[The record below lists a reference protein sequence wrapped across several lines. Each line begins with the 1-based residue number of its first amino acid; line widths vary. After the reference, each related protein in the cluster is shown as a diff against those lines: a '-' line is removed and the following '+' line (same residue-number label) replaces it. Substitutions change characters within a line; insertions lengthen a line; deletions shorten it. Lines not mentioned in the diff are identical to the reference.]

1 MEKSFK
7 TFEIV
12 DAYQLIGNAKYNKLE
27 DADQIK
33 IWKLSR
39 ILKPIAMQADEA
51 QQDAMKSLIPDEFK
65 EQVKKAQEYNNARK
79 AGVKE
84 GLPMTDEE
92 YLAYLKDF
100 RKYNNLVGK
109 AFDEVLQKEVK
120 LEFEPLSEDVVGQLV
135 ICNGWPMAQALEKL
149 EWMID

>member
-39 ILKPIAMQADEA
+39 ILKPIAMKADEA

-79 AGVKE
+79 AEVKE

-100 RKYNNLVGK
+100 RKYSNLVGK

-120 LEFEPLSEDVVGQLV
+120 IEFEPLSEDTVGLLV
-135 ICNGWPMAQALEKL
+135 TCNGWPMAQALEKL
-149 EWMID
+149 EWLIG